1 MSQPLEGFRVLDFT
15 HVMAGPF
22 ASHFLRL
29 LGAEVIKVEN
39 PKGDLFRNYS
49 TDADYSG
56 VSFPFIG
63 TNVGKKSIALNL
75 KSEESKDICGR
86 LVASC
91 DIILEN
97 FRPGVMA
104 KFGLGYEDCRKL
116 NDQVIYCSISGYGQE
131 GPMRDYPAIDNVVQ
145 AVSGMMSVS
154 GAEGD
159 PPMRMGVP
167 VVDTFV
173 GTLAAMGVLSAIIQR
188 GKDKRSQYID
198 VAMLDASLVLLYGA
212 VMPYLIAG
220 KKAPRT
226 GNTGFS
232 GQPTAAMY
240 KAADGHLVSLGVTQQ
255 NAFEKMCQVLE
266 REDLITDSRFVDG
279 EARAKNSQDLVEILT
294 VLFSQRPAEEIE
306 TLLSRAGVPCGV
318 VRDVPGALGLEQ
330 VRQRELLLPVNIP
343 GLPFNQDV
351 HVLNTGFQ
359 FEHDG
364 PGLSDPPPELGEHT
378 REVMLGLGYSD
389 TEVSELAA
397 AGAIVIGE
405 ES

>member
-1 MSQPLEGFRVLDFT
+1 MSQPLEGFKVLDFT

-22 ASHFLRL
+22 TSHFLRL

-39 PKGDLFRNYS
+39 PKGDLFRSYA
-49 TDADYSG
+49 TDADYAG

-63 TNVGKKSIALNL
+63 ANAGKKSIALNL
-75 KSEESKDICGR
+75 KSEKSKEICQR

-91 DIILEN
+91 DIVLEN
-97 FRPGVMA
+97 FRPGVME
-104 KFGLGYEDCRKL
+104 KLGLGYEDCKTF
-116 NDQVIYCSISGYGQE
+116 NDQIIYCSISGYGQK

-167 VVDTFV
+167 VVDTYV
-173 GTLAAMGVLSAIIQR
+173 GTLAAMAVLSAIIQH
-188 GKDKRSQYID
+188 GKDGRSQYID

-212 VMPYLIAG
+212 VMPSLIAG

-240 KAADGHLVSLGVTQQ
+240 QAGDGQLISLGVTQQ
-255 NAFEKMCQVLE
+255 IAYERMCQVLE
-266 REDLITDSRFVDG
+266 REDLITDTRFANG
-279 EARAKNSQDLVEILT
+279 EARAKHGNELMEILGE
-294 VLFSQRPAEEIE
+294 LFKQRPAEEFE
-306 TLLSRAGVPCGV
+306 TLLSQAGVPCGV
-318 VRDVPGALGLEQ
+318 VRDVPSALGLEQ
-330 VRQRELLLPVNIP
+330 VRQRELLLPITIP
-343 GLPFNQDV
+343 GLPHKQDV

-378 REVMLGLGYSD
+378 REVMLSLGYSD
-389 TEVSELAA
+389 AELSEL
-397 AGAIVIGE
+397 GANGVIVIGDA
-405 ES
+405 S